1 MTKRKRIYGDGPR
14 VGRDRS
20 GPAPPQGRRGPA
32 PAPTLA
38 PKPVLAPRPRTSEL
52 FVSAPKRDPTLLAR
66 AVGEGAITDAE
77 GLARAYAQ
85 GDTYSHGGT
94 LYVAGSHTAQD
105 WWDDVTKIPFWGKS
119 HDIYRLQQAQKA
131 LAANPQTTRVVGHS
145 LGGSVALQLQKD
157 NPKLASRTFGAPV
170 FDIFGTDSELNTYA
184 ELQGKP
190 EIERYRSYADPVSF
204 FDASATSTMPGKEAF
219 SFSGPHAYD
228 GIASQHMSDG
238 LAAQENPDGTV
249 SITE

>member
-1 MTKRKRIYGDGPR
+1 MAKRKRIYGDGPR

-20 GPAPPQGRRGPA
+20 SPS
-32 PAPTLA
+32 A
-38 PKPVLAPRPRTSEL
+38 PKPSAPKPSAPKPPVLAPRPRTSEL
-52 FVSAPKRDPTLLAR
+52 FASEPKRDPTLLAR

-94 LYVAGSHTAQD
+94 LYIAGSHTAQD
-105 WWDDVTKIPFWGKS
+105 WWDDVTKIPFWGDS
-119 HDIYRLQQAQKA
+119 HKIYRMQQAQKA

-145 LGGSVALQLQKD
+145 LGGAVALQLQKD

-170 FDIFGTDSELNTYA
+170 WDIFGTDSELNTYA

-228 GIASQHMSDG
+228 GIANRHTSDG
-238 LAAQENPDGTV
+238 LAARENPDGTV

>member
-1 MTKRKRIYGDGPR
+1 
-14 VGRDRS
+14 
-20 GPAPPQGRRGPA
+20 
-32 PAPTLA
+32 
-38 PKPVLAPRPRTSEL
+38 VLAPRPRTSGLVTIE
-52 FVSAPKRDPTLLAR
+52 PKRDPTLLAR

-94 LYVAGSHTAQD
+94 LYIAGSHTAQD
-105 WWDDVTKIPFWGKS
+105 WWDDVTKIPFWGDS
-119 HDIYRLQQAQKA
+119 HKIYRMQQAQKA

-170 FDIFGTDSELNTYA
+170 WDIFGQDSELNTYA

-228 GIASQHMSDG
+228 GIANRHTSDG

>member
-1 MTKRKRIYGDGPR
+1 LF
-14 VGRDRS
+14 
-20 GPAPPQGRRGPA
+20 A
-32 PAPTLA
+32 
-38 PKPVLAPRPRTSEL
+38 SE
-52 FVSAPKRDPTLLAR
+52 PKRDPTLLAR

-94 LYVAGSHTAQD
+94 LYIAGSHTAQD
-105 WWDDVTKIPFWGKS
+105 WWDDVTKIPFWGDS
-119 HDIYRLQQAQKA
+119 HKIYRMQQAQKA

-145 LGGSVALQLQKD
+145 LGGAVALQLQKD

-170 FDIFGTDSELNTYA
+170 WDIFGTDSELNTYA

-228 GIASQHMSDG
+228 GIANRHTSDG
-238 LAAQENPDGTV
+238 LAARENPDGTV